1 MGTRSRPHSPARENS
16 RTDQFDLH
24 GAYADLAA
32 AEGSDCVVRRD
43 GAGSLTVICVGL
55 VMAAMSRTVPKPI
68 HSMRRRQHQLMQNRD
83 APRHWPPAAGAP
95 LGEQV
100 LAVPE

>member
-1 MGTRSRPHSPARENS
+1 
-16 RTDQFDLH
+16 
-24 GAYADLAA
+24 
-32 AEGSDCVVRRD
+32 
-43 GAGSLTVICVGL
+43 
-55 VMAAMSRTVPKPI
+55 MAAMSRTVPKPI